1 MVLTSI
7 IAANLAGGLLSVLAA
22 ALVAFAVLER
32 WVPRLVSFAV
42 GALLGAALLQLLP
55 EAIESQAKPH
65 TVFATLLVGLLVF
78 FMLEKLALWRHSHG
92 PGAHS
97 HGHHGHHAQGPAD
110 GTHPVGALIVLGDSL
125 HNFVDGV
132 LIAAAFLTDPALGW
146 TTAVAVIAHE
156 VPQEVGDFLIL
167 LDAGYSRKRALVL
180 NALSSLT
187 AVAGGVL
194 GYFALRAA
202 QHALPYILALAA
214 AGFIYIAV
222 ADLIPNLH
230 RRFAVKDAL
239 SQGALIAL
247 GIAVV
252 AIAGQGQ
259 GH

>member
-1 MVLTSI
+1 MVLASI

-22 ALVAFAVLER
+22 ALIAFAVLER

-42 GALLGAALLQLLP
+42 GALLGVALLNLLP
-55 EAIESQAKPH
+55 EAVESEAGPH
-65 TVFATLLVGLLVF
+65 AVFGTLLVGLLVF
-78 FMLEKLALWRHSHG
+78 FLLEKLALWRHSHG
-92 PGAHS
+92 PDEPAHAHGTPHAHAGA
-97 HGHHGHHAQGPAD
+97 ARPE
-110 GTHPVGALIVLGDSL
+110 GALIVLGDSL

-156 VPQEVGDFLIL
+156 VPQEVGDFMVL
-167 LDAGYSRKRALVL
+167 LGAGYTRRRALIL
-180 NALSSLT
+180 NALSSL
-187 AVAGGVL
+187 ASVAGGVL
-194 GYFALRAA
+194 GYFALHST
-202 QHALPYILALAA
+202 QDALPYILALAA

-239 SQGALIAL
+239 SQVALIVL
-247 GIAVV
+247 GVAVV
-252 AIAGQGQ
+252 VLAGQGH

>member
-1 MVLTSI
+1 MVLASI

-42 GALLGAALLQLLP
+42 GALLGVALLRLLP
-55 EAIESQAKPH
+55 EAIASQAGVQA
-65 TVFATLLVGLLVF
+65 VFGTLLVGLLVF
-78 FMLEKLALWRHSHG
+78 FLLEKLALWRHSHG
-92 PGAHS
+92 SSEHA
-97 HGHHGHHAQGPAD
+97 HGHHAHAAAGPAS
-110 GTHPVGALIVLGDSL
+110 PVGALIVLGDSL

-132 LIAAAFLTDPALGW
+132 LIAAAFLTDPMLGW

-156 VPQEVGDFLIL
+156 VPQEVGDFMVL
-167 LDAGYSRKRALVL
+167 LDAGYSRRRALML
-180 NALSSLT
+180 NALSSL
-187 AVAGGVL
+187 ASVAGGLL
-194 GYFALRAA
+194 GYFALRST

-239 SQGALIAL
+239 SQVALIGL
-247 GIAVV
+247 GVV
-252 AIAGQGQ
+252 VVVIAGQGH